1 MPELEPVP
9 ATRQHGTDEPEL
21 DAVLREIQHLI
32 AAATSESVRSSRGSP
47 SSTAHR
53 RGGSSAT
60 LTMDEASLAEITS
73 LATALGLESHLEPVL
88 AGENR
93 QRQVAR
99 DPFQDDRGDPRLT
112 AKMLAFRAKLESLRL
127 GALQARA
134 VR

>member
-1 MPELEPVP
+1 VP

-32 AAATSESVRSSRGSP
+32 AAATSESVRSSRGRGSP